1 MYHVY
6 GLGNAL
12 VDEEY
17 RVDDSFLRDHNI
29 DKGHM
34 TLVEE
39 ERLDALVAALSDSSP
54 KRVGG
59 GSAANTITAVQALGG
74 NTFYSCRVA
83 DDATGQFFLKDLAEL
98 GVTLNDNASAEQ
110 GTSGRCLIMVTDDAE
125 RSMNTFLGIS
135 TELAESNINEQ
146 ALRDA
151 EYYYVEGYL
160 SSSPTALAAAVA
172 CREIA
177 ERNNTKVAVSLS
189 DPSMVQFFGDNLRSI
204 LGNGVDQLFC
214 NAEEALT
221 FTGTDRLDIALT
233 ELCDVAR
240 EVNVTLGPKGSLY
253 ANGHKRIETAG
264 FSVDA
269 VDTNGAGDIYAG
281 ACLYGMCHNM
291 EPAHAAHLANFAAA
305 TLVQQYGA
313 RLSSAADYQAVLK
326 NLPSA

>member
-17 RVDDSFLRDHNI
+17 RVEDSFLRDNNI

-39 ERLDALVAALSDSSP
+39 ERLETLVAALSGAAP

-59 GSAANTITAVQALGG
+59 GSAANSITAVQALGG
-74 NTFYSCRVA
+74 STFYSCRVA
-83 DDATGQFFLKDLAEL
+83 NDATGQFFLDDLSNL
-98 GVTLNDNASAEQ
+98 GVTLNDNAKTEQ

-146 ALRDA
+146 ALRSS

-160 SSSPTALAAAVA
+160 SSSPTALAAAVT

-177 ERNNTKVAVSLS
+177 EQNNTKVAVCLS
-189 DPSMVQFFGDNLRSI
+189 DPYMVQFFGDNLRSS

-214 NAEEALT
+214 NEEEALT
-221 FTGTDRLDIALT
+221 FTGTDRIDIAVT
-233 ELCDVAR
+233 ELCDIAR
-240 EVNVTLGPKGSLY
+240 DVNVTLSAKGSLY
-253 ANGHKRIETAG
+253 ANGHQRIETAG
-264 FSVDA
+264 FKVPA

-281 ACLYGMCHNM
+281 AYLYGICHNM

-313 RLSSAADYQAVLK
+313 RLSSAADYKALLK